1 MKKFKNAVSWAVRIA
16 VLTACGAASA
26 FLIMS
31 GYEAVYN
38 RSLPLVHT
46 VDPINLNALANSYEL
61 QDAAALQQ
69 KRYGTFGKPATV
81 KMPDRAA
88 RFNVVEPISQGDEWL
103 SRANA
108 LHLMLPTQARSG
120 NIGVA
125 LMYCRAGF
133 RTINAQNL
141 PTIGSNIFMDTDQEW
156 RYVYKVT
163 SAKVF
168 PDSVPYVT
176 GDTGTGGKLVIS
188 CNDAANHTNVIIEAN
203 LLSVQ
208 GVAS

>member
-1 MKKFKNAVSWAVRIA
+1 MKRLKNTISWVVRVA
-16 VLTACGAASA
+16 VLVACGATSA

-46 VDPINLNALANSYEL
+46 IDPINLSALENSYDL
-61 QDAAALQQ
+61 TDAGSLQQ

-88 RFNVVEPISQGDEWL
+88 RFNVVEPISQDGNWL

-120 NIGVA
+120 NIGIA

-133 RTINAQNL
+133 RTVNAQNL
-141 PTIGSNIFMDTDQEW
+141 PTVGSNIFMDTDQEW

-168 PDSVPYVT
+168 PDSTPYIA
-176 GDTGTGGKLVIS
+176 GDTGIGSKLVIS
-188 CNDAANHTNVIIEAN
+188 CSDAANHTNVIIEAN